1 MKISSYLLTMA
12 VLISLATGVY
22 AQDNGTNHAFAV
34 LKDSSGNT
42 SGLARFTEDG
52 SGLVRVD
59 VQVNGISPGLHGI
72 HIHKTGNCSPTF
84 ASAGDHYNP
93 LGKKHGL
100 GNPVGAHAG
109 DLPNLEVNDAGV
121 GRLNTTTDLVTISA
135 GPATL
140 FDSDGSALVIHA
152 GADDQVTDP
161 AGNSGDR
168 IACGVI
174 EKGTLS
180 VPF

>member
-1 MKISSYLLTMA
+1 MKIISYLLAMV
-12 VLISLATGVY
+12 VLMSLATGTF
-22 AQDNGTNHAFAV
+22 AQDNSTNHAFAV
-34 LKDSSGNT
+34 LKDSGGKDI
-42 SGLARFTEDG
+42 GLARFTEGDN
-52 SGLVRVD
+52 GLVRVD
-59 VQVNGISPGLHGI
+59 VEVSGISPGLHGI

-100 GNPVGAHAG
+100 SNPGGAHAG

-121 GRLNTTTDLVTISA
+121 GRLNATTDLVTISA
-135 GPATL
+135 GPTTL

-174 EKGTLS
+174 KKGTLTDPS
-180 VPF
+180 